1 VTNLDIRL
9 VTNEKYSKLA
19 SFIYTMSQKSGYK
32 GIFSE
37 KLLSDISLDFW
48 VSTFNTNFMTHLFE
62 TAIMNVDGE
71 DIHYCGYG
79 F

>member
-1 VTNLDIRL
+1 VTNWDIRL
-9 VTNEKYSKLA
+9 VTNEKDSKSA
-19 SFIYTMSQKSGYK
+19 NFIYAMSWKSCYK

-37 KLLSDISLDFW
+37 KLLSDIPLDFW
-48 VSTFNTNFMTHLFE
+48 VNTFNTNFMTHLFE

-71 DIHYCGYG
+71 DIGACGYG